1 MAQRRPMPPG
11 AADQAPQPSARPAE
25 APHADSGDGSFGT
38 VDVDQA
44 LDDALQRPLRRAWRP
59 WQRRAMAAALLL
71 GCLGIGVLVRTLMA
85 VPYVDAAW
93 RATAQ
98 GAVQLASSPLPQLQA
113 LKGATLQTINGGR
126 GQSLAV
132 NDLSLLRSPR
142 WSVDAPER
150 QRAVESQVRLAE
162 MWRSSAVRLQFD
174 EGREAIVEPGPRGI
188 AGLGALFWLTC
199 AAALALYMVGVLVLV
214 AQPRPRNL
222 VYLVMCFS
230 QAANLL
236 AIGIECMPGLGWP
249 IGFARHAPLAR
260 IAFDLATAAAA
271 VHFVALQ
278 PLRLPRASAI
288 AAVVWLAVAVLLV
301 ALVTGALTAVW
312 WWTQFAV
319 LSFGSMVIA
328 LLAWSY
334 RIEPNPLAV
343 LMRHFAAMAV
353 ATLALLSLAAV
364 VASRQVGALSVV
376 ASVGSVIWYL
386 FMASVLIQLP
396 FISRTQRLMRE
407 FAMLAGISTVATSL
421 GMLFESLFGFQPLAA
436 LSLSVFIALGVYI
449 AIRQW
454 LFRQVS
460 GGSMLSAERLFE
472 RLYRMVRDVEARPQ
486 DSAELLEH
494 LLRELFQPM
503 EVRRLTRLSARTRV
517 FGDGS
522 IMLVPLPRID
532 EGQPAQP
539 NASILMR
546 FAGRGTRIFT
556 RDDARLTDR
565 VVEQLRRAVAYDKAV
580 ERGRSEERTR
590 IAQDLHDDIGAR
602 LLTLMYKSQTPEIED
617 YIRHTL
623 KDLKTLTRGLAA
635 TDQRLSHATAE
646 WKSDIG
652 QRLTAA
658 QIELSWSFSYDRDI
672 VLSVV
677 QWSALTRV
685 LRELVSNAIQHSCAT
700 HVDIAASLERG
711 RLRLSFGDDGIG
723 RTPQAWSHGLGLG
736 GVRKRVKL
744 LGGSVQWRENGRA
757 GIVCVVLLPDVDAR
771 Q

>member
-1 MAQRRPMPPG
+1 M
-11 AADQAPQPSARPAE
+11 PAE
-25 APHADSGDGSFGT
+25 TPHAHQEGNFGAGD
-38 VDVDQA
+38 VEQV
-44 LDDALQRPLRRAWRP
+44 LDDALQRPLRGALQP
-59 WQRRAMAAALLL
+59 WQRRALVSALLL
-71 GCLGIGVLVRTLMA
+71 GCLGIGLLVRLLMA
-85 VPYVDAAW
+85 VPYVDAVW
-93 RATAQ
+93 RANAQ

-113 LKGATLQTINGGR
+113 LTGATLRAIDDGTGP
-126 GQSLAV
+126 LMAV
-132 NDLSLLRSPR
+132 DDLSLLSSPR
-142 WSVDAPER
+142 WSVGAAER
-150 QRAVESQVRLAE
+150 QRTMEKHLQLAE
-162 MWRSSAVRLQFD
+162 LWRSSAVKLQFD
-174 EGREAIVEPGPRGI
+174 AGREAVVEPGPRGI
-188 AGLGALFWLTC
+188 AGLGALFWLMC
-199 AAALALYMVGVLVLV
+199 AASLALYMVGVLVLV

-222 VYLVMCFS
+222 IYLVMCFS
-230 QAANLL
+230 QAATLL
-236 AIGIECMPGLGWP
+236 AIGIEYMPGLGWP
-249 IGFARHAPLAR
+249 LDFARHAPLAR

-271 VHFVALQ
+271 VHFVTLQ
-278 PLRLPRASAI
+278 PLRLPRAN
-288 AAVVWLAVAVLLV
+288 AVAGIVWLAVVSLMV
-301 ALVTGALTAVW
+301 ALATEALTAVW

-319 LSFGSMVIA
+319 LSCGAMVIA

-364 VASRQVGALSVV
+364 VVGGQVGGLSVV

-386 FMASVLIQLP
+386 FLASVLIQLP

-407 FAMLAGISTVATSL
+407 FAMLAGISKVATSL
-421 GMLFESLFGFQPLAA
+421 DMLFESLFGFEPLAT

-460 GGSMLSAERLFE
+460 GGSMLSAEHLFE
-472 RLYRMVRDVEARPQ
+472 RLYRVVRDVEARPQ
-486 DSAELLEH
+486 DSAELLER
-494 LLRELFQPM
+494 LLRELFEPM
-503 EVRRLTRLSARTRV
+503 EVRRLSRRSARTRV

-532 EGQPAQP
+532 EDQSAQP
-539 NASILMR
+539 NASMLMR

-580 ERGRSEERTR
+580 ERGRTEERTR

-635 TDQRLSHATAE
+635 ADQRLSHATAE
-646 WKSDIG
+646 WKTDIG

-658 QIELSWSFSYDRDI
+658 R
-672 VLSVV
+672 
-677 QWSALTRV
+677 
-685 LRELVSNAIQHSCAT
+685 SN
-700 HVDIAASLERG
+700 
-711 RLRLSFGDDGIG
+711 
-723 RTPQAWSHGLGLG
+723 
-736 GVRKRVKL
+736 
-744 LGGSVQWRENGRA
+744 
-757 GIVCVVLLPDVDAR
+757 
-771 Q
+771 